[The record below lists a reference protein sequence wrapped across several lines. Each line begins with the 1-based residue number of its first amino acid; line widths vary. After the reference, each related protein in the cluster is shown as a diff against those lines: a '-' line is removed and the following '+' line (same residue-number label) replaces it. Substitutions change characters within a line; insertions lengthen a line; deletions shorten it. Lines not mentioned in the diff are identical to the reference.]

1 MKQKVLTRTSLL
13 LVLILLFGVF
23 PMTAFAADN
32 ELVLTSINHT
42 AAVSAVDVRNTSV
55 VTLLVPFNYS
65 GSVDLSNGLDI
76 VYDTNV
82 YAYAVASFPEGA
94 IVNVNG
100 QYTSMLVAYKRKDS
114 AVVYSTNYRIC
125 VERAPN
131 TTPDFSGTILKKAA
145 YPGIITFTSADF
157 AGKYAR
163 NAGEPLAAIEI
174 TGSNPTFGTLQY
186 NTSAYVPGGAITVSD
201 LDAGKLT
208 FAATGAGTVSY
219 IVKAYQSGNLT
230 TPIGSVTL
238 TITVEA
244 PAVVDMKVTFSTLK
258 NVPVALNDTK
268 FKNAYSEAAKDT
280 LSYVKFSLPAK
291 MHGKL
296 YYNYKSPSSYDGI
309 LSSDTAYSVTLLPFI
324 SFVPE
329 TGYVGTVTIPFTGF
343 SQTNSGFTG
352 KLLITVS
359 DLHADAINYTA
370 LKDTPVSFNPDDF
383 NDICEDLTG
392 KSLSYVQFTLPQ
404 ATYGKLYYDYKS
416 ANEYE
421 ALVPSGA
428 SLYLSSSPYLSMVDF
443 VPASGY
449 TGTVTIPY
457 TGYTTEGAAFQGQI
471 KITVKADADDDWDDW
486 DNWKYWSKF
495 KRNSSISKGN
505 YISLLCKV
513 FDLDE
518 EDLLKYA
525 DDEAYGGKKD
535 SKSPRDKHKC
545 KKNGWILDRNLRSSL
560 SRQDALVLLADALEV
575 AGIDLPE
582 GKKSD
587 LKSFSDHKKISK
599 YAVDEAAALVKA
611 GIAGVNSKKL
621 RPKSSISYAEVAELI
636 YRAKTKF

>member
-1 MKQKVLTRTSLL
+1 MKQKVLTRISLL
-13 LVLILLFGVF
+13 LALILLFGVF
-23 PMTAFAADN
+23 PMTASAADN

-55 VTLLVPFNYS
+55 VTLLVPFNFS

-94 IVNVNG
+94 IVDANG
-100 QYTSMLVAYKRKDS
+100 HYTSMLVAYKRKDS
-114 AVVYSTNYRIC
+114 VVVYSANYRIC

-131 TTPDFSGTILKKAA
+131 TTPDFSGAILKKAA
-145 YPGIITFTSADF
+145 YPGTINFTSADF
-157 AGKYAR
+157 ASKYTR
-163 NAGEPLAAIEI
+163 NSGEPLAAIAI
-174 TGSNPTFGTLQY
+174 TGSNPSFGTLKY

-208 FAATGAGTVSY
+208 FSATGAGTVSY

-244 PAVVDMKVTFSTLK
+244 PAAVDMKAAFSTLK

-296 YYNYKSPSSYDGI
+296 YYNYRSPSSYDGI

-324 SFVPE
+324 TFVPDTE
-329 TGYVGTVTIPFTGF
+329 YVGTVTIPFTGF
-343 SQTNSGFTG
+343 SQTDSGFTG

-370 LKDTPVSFNPDDF
+370 PKDTPVSFNPEDF
-383 NDICEDLTG
+383 NDICEELTG
-392 KSLSYVQFTLPQ
+392 KSLSYVRFTSPQ
-404 ATYGKLYYDYKS
+404 ATYGKLYYNYKS

-428 SLYLSSSPYLSMVDF
+428 SLYLSSSPCLSMVDF
-443 VPASGY
+443 VPASGF

-471 KITVKADADDDWDDW
+471 KITVKAADNDWDDWDDW
-486 DNWKYWSKF
+486 KYWSKA
-495 KRNSSISKGN
+495 KRNSSISKGK

-518 EDLLKYA
+518 EDFLKHA

-535 SKSPRDKHKC
+535 SKSSRDKHLC
-545 KKNGWILDRNLRSSL
+545 KKKDWILDRNLRSSL
-560 SRQDALVLLADALEV
+560 SRQDALVLLADALE
-575 AGIDLPE
+575 ASGIDLPE
-582 GKKSD
+582 GSNSG
-587 LKSFSDHKKISK
+587 LKSFSDHKKIAK
-599 YAVDEAAALVKA
+599 YAVDEVSALIKA
-611 GIAGVNSKKL
+611 EIVEINCKKL
-621 RPKSSISYAEVAELI
+621 RPKSSISYGEVAVLI
-636 YRAKTKF
+636 NRAKSKF